1 MFGKNVII
9 LGADMSSSTR
19 IDSNVKD
26 ILILDKDPTQGL
38 DDTTL
43 TTKKGYSISFIEQ
56 QKKYCVSSHHHE
68 TNGYLFANDVQ
79 IWKFKAKDLK
89 INADSL
95 WLGRFSKDFLVI
107 NIKKTGLHGHVYDLC
122 VYDNATAVDD
132 ILNTHKW
139 LMNKHNIW
147 AKQYHK

>member
-1 MFGKNVII
+1 MSNSKVFGKNVII

-56 QKKYCVSSHHHE
+56 QKKCCVSSHHRE

-79 IWKFKAKDLK
+79 I
-89 INADSL
+89 
-95 WLGRFSKDFLVI
+95 
-107 NIKKTGLHGHVYDLC
+107 
-122 VYDNATAVDD
+122 
-132 ILNTHKW
+132 
-139 LMNKHNIW
+139 
-147 AKQYHK
+147 